1 MRFLKLALISVFVL
15 FALITSIGLMFPKDV
30 TTSRTISINAT
41 PDSLY
46 HFLADVKYWKLWMQ
60 GAKDTTI
67 QFLSAK
73 TSGAGTVAKI
83 GSNEVSISKATP
95 SSIEMIWEGERGSIM
110 TSGFEILSDPSQH
123 ITTVEWYFQQHLQ
136 WYPWQR
142 FSSMLNEKMLGPGME
157 KSLDTLKEI
166 AEEK

>member
-1 MRFLKLALISVFVL
+1 MRFFKLALISIVVL
-15 FALITSIGLMFPKDV
+15 FALITAIGLLFPKDV
-30 TTSRTISINAT
+30 TTTRTITIHA
-41 PDSLY
+41 PADSLY
-46 HFLADVKYWKLWMQ
+46 HYLADVKHWKLWMQ

-95 SSIEMIWEGERGSIM
+95 SSIQMIWEGERGSIM
-110 TSGFEILSDPSQH
+110 TSGFEILSDPSH
-123 ITTVEWYFQQHLQ
+123 HVTTVEWYFQQHLQ

-157 KSLDTLKEI
+157 KSLDNLREV